1 MSLWWIRELE
11 LRLKSKRYLKI
22 EITIILFLILLL
34 VLLWPDS
41 TLNVKTFNITNL
53 SFVNFIL
60 QALIIFYL
68 SSLIA
73 SGNLLAEKEFKI
85 FDLVKYA
92 PEKIWNIV
100 LGKFLSVF
108 SYILILLILLLPINI
123 LANYASS
130 PFEIR
135 IYYFI
140 FLVLLDSF
148 LFISF
153 GILWSTIYNPTLNWT
168 AHWLNYL
175 LFLFLPFLIPTLSPY
190 LPLNNILW
198 AGMAQRI
205 FSLDVVFELSHF
217 LIVFFSYLS
226 LSSLLLFISQLK
238 LKSWRKDNE
247 SFSRNK

>member
-1 MSLWWIRELE
+1 MSIWWIKELE
-11 LRLKSKRYLKI
+11 LRLKSKRYIKI
-22 EITIILFLILLL
+22 EISIFLLLILIL
-34 VLLWPDS
+34 VLFWPDS
-41 TLNVKTFNITNL
+41 ILNLKTFNIANL
-53 SFVNFIL
+53 SLVSFSI

-73 SGNLLAEKEFKI
+73 SGNLLAEREFKI

-108 SYILILLILLLPINI
+108 SYIFILIILLLPINI

-135 IYYFI
+135 IHYFL
-140 FLVLLDSF
+140 FLILLDSF
-148 LFISF
+148 IFISL

-168 AHWLNYL
+168 AHWLSYL
-175 LFLFLPFLIPTLSPY
+175 IFLFLPFLIPFLNPY

-198 AGMAQRI
+198 AGMAQHLL
-205 FSLDVVFELSHF
+205 SLDITFGISHF
-217 LIVFFSYLS
+217 LIVISSYLIIS
-226 LSSLLLFISQLK
+226 FLLLFISQFK
-238 LKSWRKDNE
+238 LKSWRKNNE
-247 SFSRNK
+247 NFSRNK